1 MNGIAK
7 IIYDTYKGN
16 IPTKF
21 ASVSK
26 SEREEAIRKEILSA
40 LGIENFERKAFRRA
54 WRENRVKVYAIIEEV
69 ANQVMV
75 DGDYQKSAFFNQF
88 VDVKNLAL
96 GDSGE
101 FYVEGKNELIVSEFS
116 GSHFDL
122 RRQRI
127 DGGETFAPK
136 MRDYGIKVYEYFER
150 ILSGRASIEEL
161 VVLLYEAIEKKLSE
175 MAEATF
181 MVAMQKLPTPFK
193 VGGNYDEDAILEMLA
208 HLEATNGEK
217 PVLVGTK
224 MALRKLQGIVGG
236 EWSDAM
242 KGERNANYILPV
254 WNSYSCMEI
263 AQGHKM
269 GTFEFTMDNNKVY
282 AISGS
287 NTKLVKMI
295 LEGDT
300 EVKEISDGTDNAD
313 RSLETAVTFKAGVA
327 VVYNKMIGEISL
339 A

>member
-26 SEREEAIRKEILSA
+26 SERDEAIRKEIFEA
-40 LGIENFERKAFRRA
+40 LGIEKFERKAFRKA
-54 WRENRVKVYAIIEEV
+54 WRENKNKVYAIIEEV
-69 ANQVMV
+69 ANQVMI
-75 DGDYQKSAFFNQF
+75 DGEYQKSAFFNQF
-88 VDVKNLAL
+88 VEIKNYAL
-96 GDSGE
+96 GDTGE
-101 FYVEGKNELIVSEFS
+101 FYVEGKNELIVQEFS

-127 DGGETFAPK
+127 DAGQSFRVGMK
-136 MRDYGIKVYEYFER
+136 DYGIKVYEYFER

-161 VVLLYEAIEKKLSE
+161 VVLLYEAIEKKLAE

-181 MVAMQKLPTPFK
+181 MSAMTKLPTPFK
-193 VGGNYDEDAILEMLA
+193 VGGSYDEDAILEMLA
-208 HLEATNGEK
+208 HLEAINGEK

-242 KGERNANYILPV
+242 KQNRNDALILPV

-263 AQGHKM
+263 AQGHKV
-269 GTFEFTMDNNKVY
+269 GTFEFSMDNNKVY

-287 NTKLVKMI
+287 NTKIVKMV

-327 VVYNKMIGEISL
+327 VAYNKMIGEISL

>member
-26 SEREEAIRKEILSA
+26 SERDEAIRKEIFEA
-40 LGIENFERKAFRRA
+40 LGIEGYERKAFRRA
-54 WRENRVKVYAIIEEV
+54 WRENKNKVYAIIEEV
-69 ANQVMV
+69 VNQVMV
-75 DGDYQKSAFFNQF
+75 DGEYQKSAFFNQF
-88 VDVKNLAL
+88 VEIKNYAL
-96 GDSGE
+96 GDTGE
-101 FYVEGKNELIVSEFS
+101 FYVEGKNELIVQEFS

-127 DGGETFAPK
+127 DAGQSFTVG

-161 VVLLYEAIEKKLSE
+161 VVLLYEAIEKKLAE

-181 MVAMQKLPTPFK
+181 MSAMTKLPATFK
-193 VGGNYDEDAILEMLA
+193 VSGNYDEENILEMLA
-208 HLEATNGEK
+208 HLEAVNGEK
-217 PVLVGTK
+217 PILVGPK

-236 EWSDAM
+236 EWSDGM
-242 KGERNANYILPV
+242 KQTRNEALVLPV

-263 AQGHKM
+263 AQGHKL

-287 NTKLVKMI
+287 NTKIVKMV

-327 VVYNKMIGEISL
+327 VAYNKMIGEIAL

>member
-16 IPTKF
+16 IPTKY

-26 SEREEAIRKEILSA
+26 SERDEAIRKELLNA
-40 LGIENFERKAFRRA
+40 LGIEKFERKAFRRA
-54 WRENRVKVYAIIEEV
+54 WAKNKHEVYAVIEEV
-69 ANQVMV
+69 VNQVMV
-75 DGDYQKSAFFNQF
+75 DGEYQKSAFFNQF
-88 VDVKNLAL
+88 VEVKNLAL
-96 GDSGE
+96 GDTNE

-127 DGGETFAPK
+127 DAGQTFPVAV
-136 MRDYGIKVYEYFER
+136 RDYGIKVYEYFER
-150 ILSGRASIEEL
+150 ILSGRASIENL
-161 VVLLYEAIEKKLSE
+161 VTLLYEAIDKKLSE
-175 MAEATF
+175 IAESTF
-181 MVAMQKLPTPFK
+181 MVAMEKLPTPFK

-217 PVLVGTK
+217 PILVGTK

-236 EWSDAM
+236 EWSDGM
-242 KGERNANYILPV
+242 KETRNNALVLPV
-254 WNSYSCMEI
+254 WNSYTCMEI
-263 AQGHKM
+263 AQGHKI
-269 GTFEFTMDNNKVY
+269 GSFEFTMPNNKVY

-287 NTKLVKMI
+287 NTKLVKMV

-300 EVKEISDGTDNAD
+300 LVKEISDGTDNAD
-313 RSLETAVTFKAGVA
+313 MSLETAVIFKAGVA
-327 VVYNKMIGEISL
+327 VAYNKMIGEISL

>member
-26 SEREEAIRKEILSA
+26 AERDEAIRKEIFEA
-40 LGIENFERKAFRRA
+40 LGIEKFERKAFRKA
-54 WRENRVKVYAIIEEV
+54 WRENKNKVYAIIEEV
-69 ANQVMV
+69 SNQIMV
-75 DGDYQKSAFFNQF
+75 DGEYQKSAFFNQF
-88 VDVKNLAL
+88 VEIKNYAL
-96 GDSGE
+96 GDTGE
-101 FYVEGKNELIVSEFS
+101 FYVEGKNELIVQEFS

-127 DGGETFAPK
+127 DAGQSFTVG

-175 MAEATF
+175 MAESTF
-181 MVAMQKLPTPFK
+181 MTAMTKLPTTFK
-193 VGGNYDEDAILEMLA
+193 VSGNYDEENILEMLA

-236 EWSDAM
+236 EWSDNM
-242 KGERNANYILPV
+242 RDTRNNALILPI

-263 AQGHKM
+263 AQGHKL
-269 GTFEFTMDNNKVY
+269 GSFEFTMDNNKVY

-287 NTKLVKMI
+287 NTKVVKMV

-327 VVYNKMIGEISL
+327 VAYNKMIGEIDL